1 MEEQDDYKERAAT
14 FIKEYGELVKK
25 HEVDFSAYPQ
35 LVPKDGVFV
44 TVINTTT
51 VDMKNKPVPSGF
63 VEKA

>member
-1 MEEQDDYKERAAT
+1 MEEQDDYKQRAEA

-25 HEVDFSAYPQ
+25 HDVDFSSYPQ

-44 TVINTTT
+44 LVVNATT